1 MNSLHQ
7 RQDNAMAH
15 VITQIQRPPKRLVD
29 AFNGFGAATVYE
41 AAGGLGSVDPAI
53 KPLGKGVRLLG
64 PALTVRCHPKDN
76 LMLHKALQIAQP
88 GDIIV
93 ASTDGYPNAG
103 YFGELMATSAK
114 AREIG
119 GLAIDGCVRDSAEI
133 LEMDFPVFCRGT
145 CMRGTVKN
153 NLGSI
158 NHPILFGEV
167 MVNPGDLVLGDDD
180 GIVIISRP
188 KLEEVLE
195 ATRLRVEKEK
205 EKAAVLK
212 QGVSSVEFN
221 KLDRVFQSLG
231 LVED

>member
-1 MNSLHQ
+1 
-7 RQDNAMAH
+7 MAH
-15 VITQIQRPPKRLVD
+15 VITQFQRPPKRLLVD
-29 AFNGFGAATVYE
+29 TFNGFGAATVYE
-41 AAGGLGSVDPAI
+41 AAGRLGSVDPAI
-53 KPLGKGVRLLG
+53 KPLGQGLRLLG

-76 LMLHKALQIAQP
+76 LMLHKALQMAEP

-93 ASTDGYPNAG
+93 ASTDGHPNAG

-114 AREIG
+114 ARDIG

-133 LEMDFPVFCRGT
+133 LEMGFPVFCRGT
-145 CMRGTVKN
+145 CMRGTVKK

-180 GIVIISRP
+180 GMVVIPLGKI
-188 KLEEVLE
+188 EVVLE
-195 ATRLRVEKEK
+195 ASRRRVEKEK
-205 EKAAVLK
+205 EKAAMLGK
-212 QGVSSVEFN
+212 GITSIELN
-221 KLDRVFQSLG
+221 KLDSVLESLG